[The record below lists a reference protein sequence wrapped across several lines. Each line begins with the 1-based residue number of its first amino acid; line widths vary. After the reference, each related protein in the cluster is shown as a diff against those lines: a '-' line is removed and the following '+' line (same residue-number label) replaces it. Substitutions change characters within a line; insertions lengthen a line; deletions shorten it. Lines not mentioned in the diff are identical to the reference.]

1 MPTLR
6 NPTVRSFGHSTG
18 HSTVRAPVKAR
29 SRAGTALL
37 LAALALPLASALIA
51 ILAPATPAQAQTQVQ
66 SLFNPRDDE
75 YRLLGLI
82 RAKAEFEQA
91 QSEYQSLQAEHDN
104 GIISSNEVE
113 KARVRMESARVNYLQ
128 QSLAVIFEQ
137 PHVLIEKAVKY
148 QGPDGGKFVRLTLRN
163 TAGSSVE
170 SERLA
175 DLIDEDILG
184 QLQPDRLR
192 SVFVSLKSEPGIG
205 GAIISSPYEK
215 RISELRFGQPATVTF
230 RLLQDRD
237 TVTVSVTYASR
248 LDEKVVYLEK
258 DASANV
264 VSIQSTQFSQEADL
278 GTSAAYDLGLEQ
290 FTDEANTFRLA
301 AVGLPP
307 DIRYEFRDPES
318 GARLTQVRFPVG
330 VSQRDLSLSLALPQR
345 AGGSLP
351 VAALDRPLPFWA
363 LVLNDKDGEKL
374 DAWLADHGGGN
385 GATGGEGTIDRAQI
399 ASFLETLDAGR
410 VRLELIPR
418 GVGRVEMRAPNLY
431 HEIEPGEPVEME
443 VTLKNTGSR
452 GLETLRLVAETQLGW
467 QGRVEPD
474 LIPSL
479 PVDGERPVKVT
490 FTPPA
495 DVSVGDYQMRLR
507 AESAAGDRRVES
519 QESTVRIHVD
529 APTNLTLTGGLALLL
544 LLLVGGIVAFGVK
557 MTRR

>member
-1 MPTLR
+1 MIRPVAGPHRHAVLPTRLGICL
-6 NPTVRSFGHSTG
+6 VL
-18 HSTVRAPVKAR
+18 A
-29 SRAGTALL
+29 L
-37 LAALALPLASALIA
+37 LAAPLVP
-51 ILAPATPAQAQTQVQ
+51 APAGGQVQ

-82 RAKAEFEQA
+82 RAKAEYEQA
-91 QSEYQSLQAEHDN
+91 RSELESLEREHEN
-104 GIISSNEVE
+104 GIISSNDVE

-137 PHVLIEKAVKY
+137 PHVLIERAVKY
-148 QGPDGGKFVRLTLRN
+148 QGPDGAKFVRLTLRN

-175 DLIDEDILG
+175 DLIDEEVLG

-192 SVFVSLKSEPGIG
+192 SVFVSLKTEPGLG

-215 RISELRFGQPATVTF
+215 RIAELRFGEPATVSF

-258 DASANV
+258 DATANV

-278 GTSAAYDLGLEQ
+278 ASRATYDLGLEQ

-351 VAALDRPLPFWA
+351 VDALDRPLPFWA
-363 LVLNDKDGEKL
+363 LVLNDRDAAKL
-374 DAWLADHGGGN
+374 DAWLAGQ
-385 GATGGEGTIDRAQI
+385 EGQTAEVERSALTELLD
-399 ASFLETLDAGR
+399 TLDAGR

-431 HEIEPGEPVEME
+431 HEIEPGEQVTME
-443 VTLKNTGSR
+443 VTLKNSGSR
-452 GLETLRLVAETQLGW
+452 SLETLRLVAETQLGW
-467 QGRVEPD
+467 QGQVEPD
-474 LIPSL
+474 LVASL
-479 PVDGERPVKVT
+479 PVDGESRVRVT
-490 FTPPA
+490 FTPPE
-495 DVSVGDYQMRLR
+495 DVAVGDYQMRLR
-507 AESAAGDRRVES
+507 AESASGDRRVES
-519 QESTVRIHVD
+519 QESTVRIHVE
-529 APTNLTLTGGLALLL
+529 APTNLAVTAGLALLL
-544 LLLVGGIVAFGVK
+544 ILLLAGIVTFGVRL
-557 MTRR
+557 TRR

>member
-1 MPTLR
+1 MHPIHPT
-6 NPTVRSFGHSTG
+6 
-18 HSTVRAPVKAR
+18 RAAR
-29 SRAGTALL
+29 SLRAWSLAVCGLALL
-37 LAALALPLASALIA
+37 LAPVVAPP
-51 ILAPATPAQAQTQVQ
+51 APARAQTQVQ

-82 RAKAEFEQA
+82 RAKAELEQA
-91 QSEYQSLQAEHDN
+91 QSELQSLQTEHDN

-137 PHVLIEKAVKY
+137 PHVLIEKAVKS
-148 QGPDGGKFVRLTLRN
+148 QGPDGEKFVRLTLRN

-192 SVFVSLKSEPGIG
+192 SVFVSLKDQPGIG
-205 GAIISSPYEK
+205 GTIISSPYEK
-215 RISELRFGQPATVTF
+215 RICELRFGQPVTVSF

-278 GTSAAYDLGLEQ
+278 GSSAAYDLGLEQ
-290 FTDEANTFRLA
+290 FTDTANTFRLA

-330 VSQRDLSLSLALPQR
+330 VSQRDLSLSLSLPQR

-351 VAALDRPLPFWA
+351 VDALDRPLRFWA
-363 LVLNDKDGEKL
+363 LVLNDKDGERL
-374 DAWLADHGGGN
+374 DAWLAGHGEQSGES
-385 GATGGEGTIDRAQI
+385 GEGARGEPIDRAAI

-431 HEIEPGEPVEME
+431 HEIEPGEAVTME

-474 LIPSL
+474 LIQSL

-529 APTNLTLTGGLALLL
+529 APTNLTLTGGLAVVL

>member
-1 MPTLR
+1 MRPLRRTL
-6 NPTVRSFGHSTG
+6 VLL
-18 HSTVRAPVKAR
+18 
-29 SRAGTALL
+29 ALL
-37 LAALALPLASALIA
+37 AVTTTVV
-51 ILAPATPAQAQTQVQ
+51 PAVGQVQ

-82 RAKAEFEQA
+82 RAKAEYEQA
-91 QSEYQSLQAEHDN
+91 LVEYESLQEEHDN
-104 GIISSNEVE
+104 GIVSANAVRE
-113 KARVRMESARVNYLQ
+113 ARVRMESARVNYLQ

-137 PHVLIEKAVKY
+137 PHVLIERAVKS

-170 SERLA
+170 SERLS
-175 DLIDEDILG
+175 DLIDEEILG

-192 SVFVSLKSEPGIG
+192 SVFVSLKDEPGVG

-215 RISELRFGQPATVTF
+215 RLDELRFGEPATVSF

-237 TVTVSVTYASR
+237 TVTVAVTYASR

-258 DASANV
+258 DATANV

-278 GTSAAYDLGLEQ
+278 GSRATYDLGLEQ

-307 DIRYEFRDPES
+307 DIRTEFRDPES

-330 VSQRDLSLSLALPQR
+330 VSQRDLTLSLALPQR

-351 VAALDRPLPFWA
+351 AGSLDRPMPFWA
-363 LVLNDKDGEKL
+363 LVLNDRDAERL
-374 DAWLADHGGGN
+374 DAWLAERVKEP
-385 GATGGEGTIDRAQI
+385 GEAP
-399 ASFLETLDAGR
+399 SFLDGLDAGR
-410 VRLELIPR
+410 VRLEIIPR

-431 HEIEPGEPVEME
+431 HEIAPDEVVEME
-443 VTLKNTGSR
+443 VTLANSGSR
-452 GLETLRLVAETQLGW
+452 GLETLRLVTETQLGW

-474 LIPSL
+474 LIRSL
-479 PVDGERPVKVT
+479 PVDGERRVRVT
-490 FTPPA
+490 FTPPD
-495 DVSVGDYQMRLR
+495 DVTVGDYQMRLR

-529 APTNLTLTGGLALLL
+529 APTNLLLTGGLAVLLIA
-544 LLLVGGIVAFGVK
+544 LVAGIVVFGVK

>member
-1 MPTLR
+1 MPTPR
-6 NPTVRSFGHSTG
+6 TPAVRPPGPIS
-18 HSTVRAPVKAR
+18 
-29 SRAGTALL
+29 
-37 LAALALPLASALIA
+37 LAALARALPAQVPTLLATMLAATGLLM
-51 ILAPATPAQAQTQVQ
+51 LAPPPPAHAQTQVQ
-66 SLFNPRDDE
+66 SLFNPRDDQ

-82 RAKAEFEQA
+82 RAKAELEQA
-91 QSEYQSLQAEHDN
+91 QSEYQSLQSEHDN
-104 GIISSNEVE
+104 GIISKNEVE

-137 PHVLIEKAVKY
+137 PHVLIEKAVKS
-148 QGPDGGKFVRLTLRN
+148 QGPNGEKYVRLTLRN

-192 SVFVSLKSEPGIG
+192 SVFVSLKDQPGIG
-205 GAIISSPYEK
+205 GTIISSPYEK
-215 RISELRFGQPATVTF
+215 RISELKFGQPVTVSF

-278 GTSAAYDLGLEQ
+278 GSSAVYDLGLEQ
-290 FTDEANTFRLA
+290 FTDTANTFRLA

-351 VAALDRPLPFWA
+351 VDALDRPLRFWA
-363 LVLNDKDGEKL
+363 LVLNDRDGQKL
-374 DAWLADHGGGN
+374 DAWLAARGGTSGGDN
-385 GATGGEGTIDRAQI
+385 GGEGGKGTIDRAQI
-399 ASFLETLDAGR
+399 TAFLDTLDAGR

-431 HEIEPGEPVEME
+431 HEIEPGEAVTME

-452 GLETLRLVAETQLGW
+452 GLDTLRLVAETQLGW

-479 PVDGERPVKVT
+479 PVDGERPVRVT

-544 LLLVGGIVAFGVK
+544 LLLVAGIVWFGVK

>member
-1 MPTLR
+1 MIWLI
-6 NPTVRSFGHSTG
+6 VRRQLVDPLKS
-18 HSTVRAPVKAR
+18 VRFV
-29 SRAGTALL
+29 ALGL
-37 LAALALPLASALIA
+37 LALVLCAAVTG
-51 ILAPATPAQAQTQVQ
+51 PAAGQVQ

-75 YRLLGLI
+75 FRLLGLI
-82 RAKAEFEQA
+82 RAKAEYEQA
-91 QSEYQSLQAEHDN
+91 RGEFESLRQEHES
-104 GIISSNEVE
+104 GILSANDLE
-113 KARVRMESARVNYLQ
+113 KARVRMESTRVNYLQ

-137 PHVLIEKAVKY
+137 PHVLIERAVKY
-148 QGPDGGKFVRLTLRN
+148 QGADGAKFVRLTLQN
-163 TAGSSVE
+163 TSGSSVE

-175 DLIDEDILG
+175 DLIDAEILD

-192 SVFVSLKSEPGIG
+192 SVFVSLKSEPGLG

-215 RISELRFGQPATVTF
+215 RIDELPFGKPATVTF

-237 TVTVSVTYASR
+237 TVTVAVTYASR

-258 DASANV
+258 DATANV

-278 GTSAAYDLGLEQ
+278 GSRATYDLGLEQ

-307 DIRYEFRDPES
+307 DIRYEFLDPDS

-330 VSQRDLSLSLALPQR
+330 VSQRDLSLALTLPQR

-351 VAALDRPLPFWA
+351 VDALDRPLAFWA
-363 LVLNDKDGEKL
+363 LVLGDRDGERL
-374 DAWLADHGGGN
+374 DAWLAEHDGQN
-385 GATGGEGTIDRAQI
+385 GAVERGALTA
-399 ASFLETLDAGR
+399 FLDTLEAGR

-431 HEIEPGEPVEME
+431 HEIEPDGQVVME
-443 VTLKNTGSR
+443 VTLKNGGSR

-474 LIPSL
+474 LVTSL
-479 PVDGERPVKVT
+479 PVDGEARVQVT

-495 DVSVGDYQMRLR
+495 DVAVGDYQMRLR
-507 AESAAGDRRVES
+507 AESASGDRRVES
-519 QESTVRIHVD
+519 QESTVRIHVE
-529 APTNLTLTGGLALLL
+529 APTNLPVTVGLALLL
-544 LLLVGGIVAFGVK
+544 ILLLVAIVTFGVRL
-557 MTRR
+557 TRR

>member
-1 MPTLR
+1 MPTPRTPALR
-6 NPTVRSFGHSTG
+6 PPGPISLAAVA
-18 HSTVRAPVKAR
+18 RALP
-29 SRAGTALL
+29 ALILSL
-37 LAALALPLASALIA
+37 LATMLAATGLL
-51 ILAPATPAQAQTQVQ
+51 ILAPPSPAGAQTQVQ
-66 SLFNPRDDE
+66 SLFNPRDDQ

-82 RAKAEFEQA
+82 RAKAELEQA
-91 QSEYQSLQAEHDN
+91 QSEFQSLEKEHDS

-148 QGPDGGKFVRLTLRN
+148 QGPNGGKFVRLTLRN

-192 SVFVSLKSEPGIG
+192 SVFVSLKDQPGIG

-215 RISELRFGQPATVTF
+215 RISELRFGQPATISF

-278 GTSAAYDLGLEQ
+278 GASAAYDLGLEQ
-290 FTDEANTFRLA
+290 FTDAANTFRLA

-363 LVLNDKDGEKL
+363 LVLNDQDGEKL
-374 DAWLADHGGGN
+374 DAWLAQH
-385 GATGGEGTIDRAQI
+385 GGEGGLQDGSIDRAAIQ
-399 ASFLETLDAGR
+399 SFLETLNAGR

-431 HEIEPGEPVEME
+431 HEIEPGKAVTME

-490 FTPPA
+490 FTPPD

-529 APTNLTLTGGLALLL
+529 APMNLTLTGGLALLL
-544 LLLVGGIVAFGVK
+544 LVLVAGIVAFGVK

>member
-1 MPTLR
+1 MPA
-6 NPTVRSFGHSTG
+6 TG
-18 HSTVRAPVKAR
+18 
-29 SRAGTALL
+29 LL
-37 LAALALPLASALIA
+37 
-51 ILAPATPAQAQTQVQ
+51 ILAPPPPARAQTQVQ

-91 QSEYQSLQAEHDN
+91 QSEYQSLQKEHDS
-104 GIISSNEVE
+104 GIISANEVE

-137 PHVLIEKAVKY
+137 PHVLIEKAVKS
-148 QGPDGGKFVRLTLRN
+148 QGPDGEKFVRLTLRN

-192 SVFVSLKSEPGIG
+192 SVFVSLKDQPGIG
-205 GAIISSPYEK
+205 GTIISSPYEK
-215 RISELRFGQPATVTF
+215 RISELRFGQPVTVSF

-278 GTSAAYDLGLEQ
+278 GSSAAYDLGLEQ

-351 VAALDRPLPFWA
+351 VDALDRPLRFWA
-363 LVLNDKDGEKL
+363 LVLNDRDGQKL
-374 DAWLADHGGGN
+374 DAWLAAHGGTSG
-385 GATGGEGTIDRAQI
+385 GDDGGKGGEGSAAGGEGTIDRAQI
-399 ASFLETLDAGR
+399 ASFLDTLDAGR

-431 HEIEPGEPVEME
+431 HEIEPGEAVTME

-479 PVDGERPVKVT
+479 PVDGERPV
-490 FTPPA
+490 
-495 DVSVGDYQMRLR
+495 R
-507 AESAAGDRRVES
+507 
-519 QESTVRIHVD
+519 
-529 APTNLTLTGGLALLL
+529 
-544 LLLVGGIVAFGVK
+544 
-557 MTRR
+557 

>member
-1 MPTLR
+1 MSAIPPSLR
-6 NPTVRSFGHSTG
+6 IRPLRFGL
-18 HSTVRAPVKAR
+18 V
-29 SRAGTALL
+29 L
-37 LAALALPLASALIA
+37 ALALALAAPASA
-51 ILAPATPAQAQTQVQ
+51 PAQIQ

-82 RAKAEFEQA
+82 RAKAEYEQA
-91 QSEYQSLQAEHDN
+91 RDEYESLKAEHES
-104 GIISSNEVE
+104 GILSENEVE
-113 KARVRMESARVNYLQ
+113 RARVRMESARVDYLQ

-137 PHVLIEKAVKY
+137 PHVLIERAVKY
-148 QGPDGGKFVRLTLRN
+148 QEPDGAKFVRLTLRN

-184 QLQPDRLR
+184 QLEPDRLR
-192 SVFVSLKSEPGIG
+192 SVYVSLKDEPGLG

-215 RISELRFGQPATVTF
+215 RIGELRFGEPVTVSF

-258 DASANV
+258 DATANV
-264 VSIQSTQFSQEADL
+264 VSVQSTQFSQEADL
-278 GTSAAYDLGLEQ
+278 GSRAAYDLALEQ

-307 DIRYEFRDPES
+307 DIRSEFRDPAS

-351 VAALDRPLPFWA
+351 VTALDRPLAFWA
-363 LVLNDKDGEKL
+363 LVLNERDAERL
-374 DAWLADHGGGN
+374 DAWMAERENPN
-385 GATGGEGTIDRAQI
+385 GVDRATVS
-399 ASFLETLDAGR
+399 SFLDELDAGR

-431 HEIEPGEPVEME
+431 HEIGPDEEVAME
-443 VTLKNTGSR
+443 VTLANSGSR
-452 GLETLRLVAETQLGW
+452 ALETLRLVAETQLGW
-467 QGRVEPD
+467 QGRIEPD
-474 LIPSL
+474 LITSL
-479 PVDGERPVKVT
+479 PVDGERRVRVT
-490 FTPPA
+490 FTPPE
-495 DVSVGDYQMRLR
+495 DVAVGDYQMRLR

-529 APTNLTLTGGLALLL
+529 APANLLLTGGLALLL
-544 LLLVGGIVAFGVK
+544 VALVAGIVVFGVR

>member
-1 MPTLR
+1 MHPT
-6 NPTVRSFGHSTG
+6 
-18 HSTVRAPVKAR
+18 R
-29 SRAGTALL
+29 SRR
-37 LAALALPLASALIA
+37 LAASILAVLLTAPWLIPLLTGLAA
-51 ILAPATPAQAQTQVQ
+51 APATAQIQN
-66 SLFNPRDDE
+66 LFNPRDDE

-82 RAKAEFEQA
+82 RAKAEYEQA
-91 QSEYQSLQAEHDN
+91 LAAYESLQTEHEN
-104 GIISSNEVE
+104 GIVSENEVRE
-113 KARVRMESARVNYLQ
+113 ARVRMESARVDYLQ

-137 PHVLIEKAVKY
+137 PHVLIERAVKY
-148 QGPDGGKFVRLTLRN
+148 QGPDGEKFVRLTLRN

-175 DLIDEDILG
+175 DLIDEEILG
-184 QLQPDRLR
+184 QLEPDRLR
-192 SVFVSLKSEPGIG
+192 SVFVSLKDEPGLG

-215 RISELRFGQPATVTF
+215 RIDELRFGEPVTVSF
-230 RLLQDRD
+230 RLLRDRD

-258 DASANV
+258 DATANV

-278 GTSAAYDLGLEQ
+278 GSRADYDLALEQ

-307 DIRYEFRDPES
+307 DIRHEFRDPDS

-351 VAALDRPLPFWA
+351 VSALDRPLTFWA
-363 LVLNDKDGEKL
+363 LVLNERDAGRL
-374 DAWLADHGGGN
+374 DAWLAEQD
-385 GATGGEGTIDRAQI
+385 GEQAGIGRAEV
-399 ASFLETLDAGR
+399 ASFLEGLDAGKT
-410 VRLELIPR
+410 RLEIIPR

-431 HEIEPGEPVEME
+431 HEIAPGEDVTME
-443 VTLKNTGSR
+443 VTLENSGSR

-467 QGRVEPD
+467 RGRVEPD

-479 PVDGERPVKVT
+479 PVDGERRVRVT
-490 FTPPA
+490 FTPPE
-495 DVSVGDYQMRLR
+495 DVAVGDYQMRLR

-529 APTNLTLTGGLALLL
+529 APANLALTGGLALLL
-544 LLLVGGIVAFGVK
+544 IALVAGIVIFGVR

>member
-1 MPTLR
+1 M
-6 NPTVRSFGHSTG
+6 
-18 HSTVRAPVKAR
+18 
-29 SRAGTALL
+29 
-37 LAALALPLASALIA
+37 
-51 ILAPATPAQAQTQVQ
+51 Q

-82 RAKAEFEQA
+82 RAKAEYEQA
-91 QSEYQSLQAEHDN
+91 QSEYDSLQTEHDN
-104 GIISSNEVE
+104 GIISENEVE

-175 DLIDEDILG
+175 DLIDEDVLG
-184 QLQPDRLR
+184 RLQPDRLR

-215 RISELRFGQPATVTF
+215 RISELRFGQPATVSF

-278 GTSAAYDLGLEQ
+278 GATAAYDLALEQ

-351 VAALDRPLPFWA
+351 VGALDRPLPFWA
-363 LVLNDKDGEKL
+363 LVLNDKDGERL
-374 DAWLADHGGGN
+374 DAWLAAHGED
-385 GATGGEGTIDRAQI
+385 GGEGAQLDRKEI
-399 ASFLETLDAGR
+399 SEFLDTLDAGR

-431 HEIEPGEPVEME
+431 HEIEPGEAVTME

-452 GLETLRLVAETQLGW
+452 GLDTLRLVAETQLGW